1 MVTPRRSSPGI
12 RHLLSGFLAGELDPM
27 MGGRVDTDQYQF
39 GLDTCENFLAL
50 ELGPLVKRMGFQY
63 IRDADPAS
71 SHVSAFRFSTTQEY
85 VLEWTNGR
93 VRFFTNGA
101 RVETSPGVP
110 YELGVPYTAAEAPA
124 VWSQQ
129 SYDRLYLDHPGHPP
143 AAIARTSAVTF
154 SYSVIANEFGPFKDE
169 NTDKT
174 VTVTVDYVIT
184 DGTTPTTIHATAP
197 IFQPGHVGTLFRVRA
212 AQIALVAWEPGR
224 VGVAVGEGYVN
235 EGKEYVAQTAGTTGT
250 IAPTHTEGLAWD
262 GATRSDVGG
271 KGPYGVQWKYLSDQ
285 FGIARITAVAGDGL
299 SASAIVLRQMPEGT
313 IPPTYRWSHSLFSD
327 VEGYP
332 AIVLLWQ
339 GRMVHVKGFDI
350 VATVSGD
357 FGGGRANYQTYTS
370 EGIIAADMGF
380 RRTLATEDPPL
391 WGVADLKKLLLG
403 TASKELAVGPT
414 NSQAVVA
421 GDNISMEP
429 QSFYGSQAL
438 PPLQVGTKTLFVE
451 RGGRRI
457 RAAGYDVQPDRYGAD
472 DLTVSA
478 RQITSGGIRQLAYQ
492 RWPFAFV
499 HAVRSDGQIAVHS
512 DTKLQVKGFSRI
524 VLGGAAQALSAVSVV
539 GADGVT
545 DELWLL
551 VARATPGG
559 TRREIWKQA
568 PWRELGEPQANAFYV
583 DAGVSA
589 SAAANQTHFSGL
601 THLASQPVA
610 VLADGAVVPNMTV
623 AADGTLN
630 LPSSAAPP
638 YAFQIAIGL
647 AYTATAITLPPEIAA
662 ARGTIQGLWK
672 RARKVML
679 RLLETLGISVGGA
692 GPNDPLEE
700 VLERSAHDFMDQP
713 IPLFTGDM
721 EGNVDAEYDRSGR
734 VRFVS
739 DKPLPATITAAAISL
754 EMDQEGV

>member
-1 MVTPRRSSPGI
+1 MVTPRRTSPGI

-27 MGGRVDTDQYQF
+27 MGGRVETDQYQY

-71 SHVSAFRFSTTQEY
+71 SHLSAFRFSTTQEY
-85 VLEWTNGR
+85 VLEWTDGR
-93 VRFFTNGA
+93 IRFFTNGG
-101 RVETSPGVP
+101 RVEVSPGVP

-129 SYDRLYLDHPGHPP
+129 SYDRLYLDHVAHAP

-154 SYSVIANEFGPFKDE
+154 SYGVIANQFGPFKDE
-169 NTDKT
+169 NVDKT
-174 VTVTVDYVIT
+174 KTVTVDYVLT
-184 DGTTPTTIHATAP
+184 DGTTSTTIHATAP
-197 IFQPGHVGTLFRVRA
+197 IFQPGHVGELFRVQS
-212 AQIALVAWEPGR
+212 QIATLQAWEPGR
-224 VGVAVGEGYVN
+224 VGVTTGMGLEN
-235 EGKEYVAQTAGTTGT
+235 ESKEYIAQTAGTTGT
-250 IAPTHTEGLAWD
+250 IAPIHTEGMAWD
-262 GATRSDVGG
+262 GAGLNDVGT
-271 KGPYGVQWKYLSDQ
+271 KGPYGVKWKYLSDK
-285 FGIARITAVAGDGL
+285 FGIAQITAVAGDGL
-299 SASAIVLRQMPEGT
+299 SATAIVLRQMPEGT
-313 IPPTYRWSHSLFSD
+313 AAPTYRWSHSLFSP
-327 VEGYP
+327 VEGWP

-339 GRMVHVKGFDI
+339 GRMVHIKGFDI
-350 VATVSGD
+350 VASVAGD
-357 FGGGRANYQTYTS
+357 FGGGSANYQTYTS

-429 QSFYGSQAL
+429 QSFYGSQAI

-457 RAAGYDVQPDRYGAD
+457 RAASYDMQPDRYGAD

-478 RQITSGGIRQLAYQ
+478 RQITSGGIRGLTYQ

-524 VLGGAAQALSAVSVV
+524 KLGGGASALSAVSVV

-551 VARATPGG
+551 VSRSTPGG

-583 DAGVSA
+583 DGGVSA

-601 THLASQPVA
+601 THLASQAVA

-623 AADGTLN
+623 AADGTLD
-630 LPSSAAPP
+630 LPASAAPP
-638 YAFQIAIGL
+638 YAYQVAIGL
-647 AYTATAITLPPEIAA
+647 AYSATAITLPPEIAA

-679 RLLETLGISVGGA
+679 RLLETLGISVGGN
-692 GPNDPLEE
+692 GPNDPLEN
-700 VLERSAHDFMDQP
+700 VIDRSAVDLMDEP
-713 IPLFTGDM
+713 IPLYSGDM

-739 DKPLPATITAAAISL
+739 DQPLPATITAAAISL